1 MSRVLFSPSL
11 YLLPTK
17 FMKSLIPFT
26 CLGVDSVEPFVG
38 VLQSI
43 NYSLFSF
50 QIKQV
55 GIAVHQKTLIKK

>member
-1 MSRVLFSPSL
+1 
-11 YLLPTK
+11 
-17 FMKSLIPFT
+17 MKSLIPFT